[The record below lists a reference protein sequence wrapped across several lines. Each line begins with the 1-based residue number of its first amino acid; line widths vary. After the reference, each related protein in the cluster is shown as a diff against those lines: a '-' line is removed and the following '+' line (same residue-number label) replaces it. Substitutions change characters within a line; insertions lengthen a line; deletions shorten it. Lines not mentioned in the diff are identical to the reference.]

1 MLFRIYN
8 KFDLLLLLYV
18 KFSLK
23 MEDEM
28 LVLLIVLYISL
39 IIMAIVG
46 ICCCFGGYQAWRNK
60 DNRVVPD
67 RENGSV
73 ISL

>member
-1 MLFRIYN
+1 
-8 KFDLLLLLYV
+8 
-18 KFSLK
+18 

-28 LVLLIVLYISL
+28 IVLLIVLYISL
-39 IIMAIVG
+39 IIMLIVSL
-46 ICCCFGGYQAWRNK
+46 CCCFGGYQAWCNK
-60 DNRVVPD
+60 DNKVVPD

>member
-1 MLFRIYN
+1 
-8 KFDLLLLLYV
+8 
-18 KFSLK
+18 

-39 IIMAIVG
+39 IIMSIVG

-60 DNRVVPD
+60 PNKVVPD
-67 RENGSV
+67 RENGSD